1 MRSFIECIPCMFS
14 QAIRSA
20 RMVGLDDASIHD
32 LVTTIGGQLCDF
44 DPALS
49 PPVNAR
55 VVYSALGDLC
65 GLSDPFEQ
73 AKHRHT
79 ELAISLIPTMQ
90 RWLAEADDKLD
101 ASARIAAAGNILDL
115 GATADPDDVEG
126 VLRSALSSRHEHW
139 HIEQLRNELATA
151 RSILVV
157 CDNAG
162 EVVFDRVML
171 ETVTALYPLAEIC
184 ASVRSAPIINDAT
197 ISDAHAAGL
206 DTVAKVISTGCQL
219 PGVAMDEVSAE
230 FRDIF
235 TSADVVIAKGQG
247 NYETMNE
254 LPRTMFFILTVK
266 CHVVADHVGAP
277 PGSSVLIRS

>member
-115 GATADPDDVEG
+115 GATFEHTAKIRT
-126 VLRSALSSRHEHW
+126 VLFHRGFPVDIRHNVK
-139 HIEQLRNELATA
+139 IGRRELGEWATA
-151 RSILVV
+151 
-157 CDNAG
+157 
-162 EVVFDRVML
+162 
-171 ETVTALYPLAEIC
+171 
-184 ASVRSAPIINDAT
+184 
-197 ISDAHAAGL
+197 
-206 DTVAKVISTGCQL
+206 
-219 PGVAMDEVSAE
+219 
-230 FRDIF
+230 
-235 TSADVVIAKGQG
+235 
-247 NYETMNE
+247 E
-254 LPRTMFFILTVK
+254 LRR
-266 CHVVADHVGAP
+266 G
-277 PGSSVLIRS
+277 